1 MKSENCEHNMKQ
13 MRRGFTMIELIFVIV
28 IIGLLAGIAIKKL
41 SATRDDAK
49 LSAVVSNMSICITD
63 AAAHYTAT
71 HRDYTLADH
80 PVACDKNSTMC
91 YNIVYS
97 VNGEDFNVT
106 TDPTA
111 APYCTDIDYVGGHL
125 ARSYDFG
132 GIGVNRN

>member
-1 MKSENCEHNMKQ
+1 MDHHSEMSSH
-13 MRRGFTMIELIFVIV
+13 MRDGWTLIELIFILV

-49 LSAVVSNMSICITD
+49 LSATVANMAICITD
-63 AAAHYTAT
+63 AANHYTAT

-80 PVACDKNSTMC
+80 STACDKNNTMC
-91 YNIVYS
+91 YNIIYS

-106 TDPTA
+106 TDPNA
-111 APYCTDIDYVGGHL
+111 APYCADIDYVGGHL
-125 ARSYDFG
+125 AKSYDFG